1 LFSKKTINLPR
12 SLIIKK
18 QTFICAMFKKTN
30 VLFLGIVSCLL
41 IMSCKNDDP
50 KQKKTKA
57 ADKPVIT
64 AKPTVPPVPSTET
77 GEKNNPPVPVTTP
90 ATPPRVGAGTPPPVK
105 IAAQPDYDTKQWTEI
120 VRLDSSV
127 QVDIRYATDSNF
139 VKQKMYDC
147 GRCFLRP
154 DAAAAIAKAHQML
167 KKQGFGGL
175 KMFDC
180 YRPRPFQQRLW
191 DKVPDERFVT
201 PPAKGSNHTRGA
213 AVDLTIVDKNGQ
225 ELDMGTPYDF
235 FGKEGYP
242 DYAPTKKE
250 EQAHWAKYKV
260 RENRDLLRATM
271 DSVGFKPIRTEWWH
285 FDWKHKGAGAVLSDW
300 VWKCSE

>member
-1 LFSKKTINLPR
+1 
-12 SLIIKK
+12 
-18 QTFICAMFKKTN
+18 MFKKTN
-30 VLFLGIVSCLL
+30 LLFLSVVTCLFITSCNPDEP
-41 IMSCKNDDP
+41 KN
-50 KQKKTKA
+50 KKGKA
-57 ADKPVIT
+57 AEKQVTPEKPTPSTAPPLDKP
-64 AKPTVPPVPSTET
+64 TET
-77 GEKNNPPVPVTTP
+77 GEKQHPPLPIPPRASANPPS
-90 ATPPRVGAGTPPPVK
+90 APVK
-105 IAAQPDYDTKQWTEI
+105 ISAKPDFDTQQWSEI

-127 QVDIRYATDSNF
+127 QIDIRYATDSNF

-154 DAAAAIAKAHQML
+154 EAATAIAKAHQIL
-167 KKQGFGGL
+167 KKQGYGGL

-191 DKVPDERFVT
+191 DKVPDDRFVT
-201 PPAKGSNHTRGA
+201 PPAKGSQHSRGA

-235 FGKEGYP
+235 FGKEGFP
-242 DYAPTKKE
+242 DYKPVKKE
-250 EQAHWAKYKV
+250 EQEHWAKYKV

-285 FDWKHKGAGAVLSDW
+285 FDWKNKGAGAVLSDW
-300 VWKCSE
+300 VWKCPE

>member
-1 LFSKKTINLPR
+1 
-12 SLIIKK
+12 
-18 QTFICAMFKKTN
+18 
-30 VLFLGIVSCLL
+30 
-41 IMSCKNDDP
+41 MSCNNDEP
-50 KQKKTKA
+50 KQKKNKA
-57 ADKPVIT
+57 AEKPVVT
-64 AKPTVPPVPSTET
+64 EKPTVTPALPTEKPTET
-77 GEKNNPPVPVTTP
+77 GEKNNPSAPVTAP
-90 ATPPRVGAGTPPPVK
+90 ATPPRVGAGAPPPPAKV
-105 IAAQPDYDTKQWTEI
+105 AAKPDYDTQLWTEI

-127 QVDIRYATDSNF
+127 QIDIRYATDSNF

-154 DAAAAIAKAHQML
+154 EAAAAVAKAHQML

-191 DKVPDERFVT
+191 DKVPDDRFVT

-235 FGKEGYP
+235 FGKEGFP
-242 DYAPTKKE
+242 DYKPTKKE
-250 EQAHWAKYKV
+250 EQEHWAKYKV

-285 FDWKHKGAGAVLSDW
+285 FDWKNKGSGAVLSDW
-300 VWKCSE
+300 VWKCPE

>member
-1 LFSKKTINLPR
+1 
-12 SLIIKK
+12 
-18 QTFICAMFKKTN
+18 MFKKTN
-30 VLFLGIVSCLL
+30 VLFLGIVSCLF
-41 IMSCKNDDP
+41 IISCNSDEPKIKKN
-50 KQKKTKA
+50 KA
-57 ADKPVIT
+57 AEKPVVT
-64 AKPTVPPVPSTET
+64 EKPTVTPVPPTDKPTET
-77 GEKNNPPVPVTTP
+77 GAKNNPSVPVTAP
-90 ATPPRVGAGTPPPVK
+90 VTPPRVGAGAPPPPVK

-127 QVDIRYATDSNF
+127 QIDIRYATDSNF

-154 DAAAAIAKAHQML
+154 DAAAAVAKAHQML

-191 DKVPDERFVT
+191 DKVPDDRFVT

-235 FGKEGYP
+235 FGKEGFP
-242 DYAPTKKE
+242 DYKPTKKE
-250 EQAHWAKYKV
+250 EQEHWAKYKV
-260 RENRDLLRATM
+260 RENRDLLRVTM

-285 FDWKHKGAGAVLSDW
+285 FDWKNKGSGAVLSDW
-300 VWKCSE
+300 VWKCPE